1 MAKQTGPFLIR
12 CTIDGVCFYI
22 ANGEGCA
29 RASNPPEAKRVKKA
43 PAFAEFRRYS
53 DYLKQASPLASAMHK
68 KLPRGKQRHHYQR
81 LAGIAIR
88 GMKAGGDRET
98 VVRLM
103 EQEAELICK
112 EIHEGVVTAVV
123 HGEQAWKVKWKDGG
137 PVLQKRRRKTAILKS
152 SASVQQRQAFEELK
166 EGGDWKLGVDS
177 LELGVDRVEKGGD
190 WKLGVGSLELGVDGV
205 EKGSDCPVFE
215 VQSGE
220 GRGRGSG
227 EKCEVE
233 RGGVKGPAFEAR
245 ESDLFNFSIQ
255 KPLVRWLADR
265 AVRWADNGEAVAKDR
280 RRGRANG
287 RPLIR
292 WPSG

>member
-1 MAKQTGPFLIR
+1 
-12 CTIDGVCFYI
+12 
-22 ANGEGCA
+22 
-29 RASNPPEAKRVKKA
+29 
-43 PAFAEFRRYS
+43 
-53 DYLKQASPLASAMHK
+53 
-68 KLPRGKQRHHYQR
+68 
-81 LAGIAIR
+81 
-88 GMKAGGDRET
+88 MKAGGDRET

-103 EQEAELICK
+103 EQEAELICN

-177 LELGVDRVEKGGD
+177 LELGVDGVEKGSDWKLGVGSLELRVDGVEKGGD
-190 WKLGVGSLELGVDGV
+190 WKLGVGSLELGVDRV

-233 RGGVKGPAFEAR
+233 RGGVKEPAFEAR

-265 AVRWADNGEAVAKDR
+265 AVWWADNGEAVAKDR